1 MSKTTQAVFRTGRG
15 EVVIRDMAVPEPDSK
30 QVLLRVK
37 ASLISPGTETA
48 PIRRSRQQPKDAGMD
63 QTGYC
68 VAGVV
73 EKVGA
78 EISTLKEGDRIIA
91 IEWGRAYHSPY
102 VVLSGNMPVK
112 IPYGIPFEDAVFV
125 SLAATG
131 LHAVRRVQPQLGE
144 VMVIY
149 GDGLIGQFAS
159 QFARLSG
166 CRVVMAGHHEHRL
179 AIAKRLGAELTLN
192 PEQTDPV
199 AAVMEFT
206 DNLGADTGIIAFGGN
221 GTAAFEQLVK
231 MMVTPPDGQKVGRIS
246 ITGMCDVTMSC
257 GNFIG
262 NINIFGATKGGAGYR
277 DEEFHRGA
285 LYPRGYVRWTV
296 TANLAEILREMHAG
310 LFSVAPLLSHRIPFA
325 EAPKGYEAL
334 ITDPDSAL
342 GVVITYE

>member
-1 MSKTTQAVFRTGRG
+1 MRTTQAVFRTGSG
-15 EVVIRDMAVPEPDSK
+15 EIVIRDTAVPEPDSR
-30 QVLLRVK
+30 QVLVQVK

-48 PIRRSRQQPKDAGMD
+48 PIRRAREKPKDASLE

-68 VAGVV
+68 IAGIVV
-73 EKVGA
+73 KTGA
-78 EISTLKEGDRIIA
+78 EISTLQEGDRVVA

-102 VVLSGNMPVK
+102 VVLSGNMAVK
-112 IPYGIPFEDAVFV
+112 IPDGIPFEEAVFT
-125 SLAATG
+125 SLAATS

-149 GDGLIGQFAS
+149 GDGLLGQFAS

-166 CRVVMAGHHEHRL
+166 SRVVMAGHHAYRL
-179 AIAKRLGAELTLN
+179 AIAKHLGAELTVN
-192 PEQTDPV
+192 PERIDPV
-199 AAVMEFT
+199 AAVIEFT
-206 DNLGADTGIIAFGGN
+206 DGFGADTGIIAFGGN
-221 GTAAFEQLVK
+221 GSAAFEQLVN

-246 ITGMCDVTMSC
+246 ITGMCDITMSC

-285 LYPRGYVRWTV
+285 SYPKGYVRWTIL
-296 TANLAEILREMHAG
+296 TNLTEILREMQAG
-310 LFSVAPLLSHRIPFA
+310 LFSVTPLISHRLPFA

-334 ITDPDSAL
+334 ITDRDSAL